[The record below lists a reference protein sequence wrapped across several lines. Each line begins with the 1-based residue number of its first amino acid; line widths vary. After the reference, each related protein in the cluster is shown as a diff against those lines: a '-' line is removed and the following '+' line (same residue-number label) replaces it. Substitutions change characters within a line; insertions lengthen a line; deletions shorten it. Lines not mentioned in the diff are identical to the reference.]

1 MKRSILLFPAALMFS
16 ALTFA
21 GGNTLP
27 KPTKRYF
34 AMSPYVTAEDYMAK
48 TVIIKVK
55 PEFKQ
60 NCQPNAIINFS
71 SLDFTFQNIG
81 ASDLQKMFPMVKSP
95 DREYNNMGLKLVDLT
110 TVYTLKY
117 TSGQSVEEMVN
128 MLYSLGMFEFVQP
141 YYIPKTTFT
150 PNDPQYQSAIFGTT
164 RMDAVTGWNT
174 QQGNTNVVIGITD
187 TGTDLNHQD
196 LTNQI
201 KYNTADPINGSDDD
215 GDGYV
220 DNYRGWDVGMNDND
234 PTWQANNHGVHVSG
248 CAAAQTNN
256 SVGVSSTGFNCK
268 FLPVKIADA
277 SGALVAAY
285 QGITYAADH
294 GCAIINCS
302 WGGTGGGPMEQ
313 LVIDY
318 VTINKDALVVAAAG
332 NNNLDQMFYP
342 SSLNYVISVAATN
355 NSSDVKASFSNYN
368 YSVDVS
374 APGNNITSTLPGNTY
389 GGMSGT
395 SMASP
400 VAAGACGIIQSQFMS
415 YNALQVGEH
424 LKATTDNI
432 YSIPANG
439 SYINKLGTGRIDL
452 GNAMTMSN
460 LKSVLYLSQVL
471 TDNNDDIFITND
483 TVRLTGTFTNMLS
496 SVSSATTATLATTS
510 SDVQILDASYPIG
523 ALATLGTNPNSGD
536 PFEIKILPSCPTN
549 AIVPFTLT
557 ISDAPWSTV
566 IYFNLTLNV
575 DYINIT
581 VNDIKTTITS
591 RGRIGYNADG
601 QQQGLGFQY
610 LDSNLM
616 YESSMML
623 GSSNTKVSDMFRGGA
638 SMDVDNATLLRVYQ
652 VVPSQVSA
660 FDVDGRFNDAVA
672 PSPIGI
678 QTHHKGWAWT
688 TPGNTKYVIVE
699 YVLKNTNST
708 AVSNL
713 YCGIITDWDVMN
725 YSLNKANQNTSLRL
739 GYVYS
744 TQTNGL
750 YAGTKLLTTT
760 APFVHYAV
768 DNIAGGG
775 GGIDPTAGT
784 PAFDT
789 GEKYTVLSTQRAQAG
804 TTGNGNDVMDCVSSG
819 PFSIAPGDSVVVAFA
834 LLAGDNLTDLS
845 NSASNAQVTYD
856 GILTGSHLLALQNQL
871 SVGAFPNP
879 AGQELY
885 LNVNIPENS
894 QATLKMFNVIGQEVM
909 VVADENLASGKHL
922 FKVDTRN
929 IPNGTYFIELTA
941 GGEKVVQ
948 KVVISK

>member
-1 MKRSILLFPAALMFS
+1 MKRSILFICAGVMLTVAA
-16 ALTFA
+16 FA
-21 GGNTLP
+21 NGNGLR
-27 KPTKRYF
+27 KPTKKYF
-34 AMSPYVTAEDYMAK
+34 SMSPYVTSEDYLAK
-48 TVIIKVK
+48 TVIIKVLPAYK
-55 PEFKQ
+55 N
-60 NCQPNAIINFS
+60 NCQPNAIMNFS
-71 SLDFTFQNIG
+71 NLDFLFQSIG
-81 ASDLQKMFPMVKSP
+81 ASDLQKMFPMVKAP
-95 DREYNNMGLKLVDLT
+95 EREYNSIGLKLVDLT

-117 TSGQSVEEMVN
+117 TSNHSVEEVVN
-128 MLYSLGMFEFVQP
+128 MFYSLGIFEYAQP
-141 YYIPKTTFT
+141 YYIPKTTFV
-150 PNDPQYQSAIFGTT
+150 PNDPQYQATIYGTA
-164 RMDAVTGWNT
+164 RVNAETGWNT
-174 QQGNTNVVIGITD
+174 QTGNVNVVIGITD

-215 GDGYV
+215 GDGFL
-220 DNYRGWDVGMNDND
+220 DNYRGWDVAMNDND
-234 PTWQANNHGVHVSG
+234 PTWQSNNHGVHVSG

-256 SVGVSSTGFNCK
+256 SIGVSSTGYNCK
-268 FLPVKIADA
+268 FLPVKISDA
-277 SGALVAAY
+277 GGTLIAAY

-294 GCAIINCS
+294 GCSIINCS
-302 WGGTGGGPMEQ
+302 WGGTGGGPLEQ
-313 LVIDY
+313 NV
-318 VTINKDALVVAAAG
+318 VTYATVNRDALVVAAAG
-332 NNNLDQMFYP
+332 NNNLDQTFYP
-342 SSLNYVISVAATN
+342 AALDYVISIAATGTTN
-355 NSSDVKASFSNYN
+355 DVKAGFSNYN
-368 YSVDVS
+368 YTVDAC
-374 APGNNITSTLPGNTY
+374 APGTITSTLPGNSY

-415 YNALQVGEH
+415 YTALQVGEH

-439 SYINKLGTGRIDL
+439 AFINKLGTGRIDL
-452 GNAMTMSN
+452 GNAMTMTG
-460 LKSVLYLSQVL
+460 LKSVLYLNQNY

-483 TVRLTGTFTNMLS
+483 TVRLTGTFTNMLTA
-496 SVSSATTATLATTS
+496 VTSATTASFTS
-510 SDVQILDASYPIG
+510 SSGFIQILDGAYPIG
-523 ALATLGTNPNSGD
+523 ALASLGTNPNTAD

-549 AIVPFTLT
+549 AQVPCTLT
-557 ISDAPWSTV
+557 VTDSPWSTAV
-566 IYFNLTLNV
+566 YMTLTLNV

-616 YESSMML
+616 YESSLMI
-623 GSSNTKVSDMFRGGA
+623 GNSSTRVSDMFRGGA

-699 YVLKNTNST
+699 YVMKNTNVT

-713 YCGIITDWDVMN
+713 YAGIITDWDIMN
-725 YSLNKANQNTSLRL
+725 YSLNKANQNAPIRL

-775 GGIDPTAGT
+775 GGVDPTAGT

-789 GEKYTVLSTQRAQAG
+789 GEKFTVLSTNRATAG
-804 TTGNGNDVMDCVSSG
+804 NTGNGNDVMDCVSSG
-819 PFSIAPGDSVVVAFA
+819 PFTIAPGDSVVVAFA
-834 LLAGDNLTDLS
+834 LLAGDDL
-845 NSASNAQVTYD
+845 NDLNTGAGNAQVTYD
-856 GILTGSHLLALQNQL
+856 GILTGAQL
-871 SVGAFPNP
+871 IAAASQLTVSTFPNP
-879 AGQELY
+879 AGNEVYISINLPDADKAELK
-885 LNVNIPENS
+885 L
-894 QATLKMFNVIGQEVM
+894 FNMIGQELKTISN
-909 VVADENLASGKHL
+909 DNLSGGKHL
-922 FKVDTRN
+922 FRVDTKD
-929 IPNGTYFIELTA
+929 IPTGTYFIRLSSGNEQVTHKL
-941 GGEKVVQ
+941 
-948 KVVISK
+948 VIAK